1 MAKLSIASV
10 KALFQTGDR
19 PTQAD
24 YVDLIDTSA
33 AQATDL
39 GTAGNN
45 EVTITGIENTTIFD
59 NFTASEWRSVK
70 YVISLKKSTENKYYT
85 TELTI
90 VPDDTSDNV
99 SEYGTV
105 DNDGNIGNAL
115 ALEATDRSSQQI
127 QGQHMELSGQH
138 QQQLAYSPQALNLK
152 VQQQMILKLHLQ

>member
-1 MAKLSIASV
+1 MAKISLSSV

-24 YVDLIDTSA
+24 YVDLIDTTS

-39 GTAGNN
+39 GSAGNN
-45 EVTITGIENTTIFD
+45 ESTITGIENSTIFD

-70 YVISLKKSTENKYYT
+70 YMISIKTSTGNKYYA

-90 VPDDTSDNV
+90 VPDGTNDNV

-105 DNDGNIGNAL
+105 DNDGNIGTINVSRAGG
-115 ALEATDRSSQQI
+115 TV
-127 QGQHMELSGQH
+127 
-138 QQQLAYSPQALNLK
+138 NLT
-152 VQQQMILKLHLQ
+152 VVPVVGSTPITLRYMRTGLKA